1 MNIYHFHPITKEFLG
16 EGLADQDPMSPDNW
30 LIPANATSSEPPPV
44 SANEV
49 AIYQNDGNWQVQQ
62 DYRNTLYYKPDGSTT
77 TITEIGDF
85 PEPDWSLEPIPK
97 SLIDIKTEKLNEI
110 RDDYK
115 AAEIEPVDALDI
127 SWNGGFDSAIKLDAA
142 RRLSEAAGAPGVEF
156 FDVSNVG
163 HQLSF
168 ADALVVCITVASVYQ
183 NTLSKKQRLFKEV
196 EAINVTETM
205 TEAQAIEAVQ
215 AIVDLWIALTP
226 TPKPLPTLAEVKAGK
241 IEQIKAARDRL
252 TLNGGH
258 KIGENWYH
266 SNEISLIQQIALNGI
281 ADKMVAA
288 GAPDSTSIIATPWK
302 TLSGAY
308 VTLTVG
314 IAKSFIGSALTQQ
327 SALFSA
333 AQTKINQVE
342 ALTTIESV
350 NAYDVNAG
358 FPTVYQ

>member
-1 MNIYHFHPITKEFLG
+1 MKLTIVVPDSVVGIDGEFRNFEFG
-16 EGLADQDPMSPDNW
+16 IAPDIRAVQW
-30 LIPANATSSEPPPV
+30 DGAVGHIEF
-44 SANEV
+44 
-49 AIYQNDGNWQVQQ
+49 NDG
-62 DYRNTLYYKPDGSTT
+62 KP
-77 TITEIGDF
+77 
-85 PEPDWSLEPIPK
+85 
-97 SLIDIKTEKLNEI
+97 N
-110 RDDYK
+110 
-115 AAEIEPVDALDI
+115 
-127 SWNGGFDSAIKLDAA
+127 AIIQ
-142 RRLSEAAGAPGVEF
+142 SIAPF
-156 FDVSNVG
+156 
-163 HQLSF
+163 
-168 ADALVVCITVASVYQ
+168 
-183 NTLSKKQRLFKEV
+183 
-196 EAINVTETM
+196 
-205 TEAQAIEAVQ
+205 Q